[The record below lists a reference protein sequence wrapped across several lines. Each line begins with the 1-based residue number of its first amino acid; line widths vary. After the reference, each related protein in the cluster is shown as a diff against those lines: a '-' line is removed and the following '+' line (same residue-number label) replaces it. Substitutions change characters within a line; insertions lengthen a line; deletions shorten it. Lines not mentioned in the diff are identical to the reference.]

1 MRTGFT
7 GLMVA
12 AALFLVLPAVVLA
25 DYGFEL
31 TVYDY
36 ASEAYLYEVAHAHIR
51 VENTGTEADTIDL
64 KVVDKNLG
72 LGWFTAICINGSCP
86 YPAYIILGPGQSDTV
101 DVDVYVGETRD
112 FGTFNFRAASRGNP
126 ALVDTVGEFATFC
139 AQSSVLLVDDDNGGA
154 YETYLETALAN
165 AGYYCHVHNTS
176 VSGRPDDVRLS
187 SYWTVFWSTA
197 DGNATYITATDEQN
211 IMTALDNGGNLF
223 FASMDFLSSRP
234 GATTF
239 TSNYLHLS
247 GWTSSSGGTD
257 ITGTGGDPISDGM
270 SFDIGSG
277 PFSSAGSDLMNY
289 AFPAVETFYAGAGTR
304 AVSVDEN
311 GHKVVFLSFPFENIP
326 TASPDPDNQTEV
338 VERALLWFEPQMGA
352 DDDIPE
358 MAIDAKQIYNT
369 PNPFSTKT
377 RVNYQ
382 VSKGGN
388 VRLSI
393 YTPTGRFVTDL
404 VDEYVEPGTH
414 WVTWNG
420 QDSMGRDMGS
430 GIYYYRLV
438 TGDAMSTGKMILL
451 R

>member
-7 GLMVA
+7 RLMVA
-12 AALFLVLPAVVLA
+12 VALFLVLPAVALA
-25 DYGFEL
+25 SFDFEL
-31 TVYDY
+31 TVLNY
-36 ASEAYLYEVAHAHIR
+36 AAEGYLYGEAHLFTRI
-51 VENTGTEADTIDL
+51 ENTGTEADTIDL
-64 KVVDKNLG
+64 DVIDENLG
-72 LGWFTAICINGSCP
+72 LGWFTAICINGVCP
-86 YPAYIILGPGQSDTV
+86 YPAYIVLEPGQSDTV
-101 DVDVYVGETRD
+101 EIDVYLGETRD
-112 FGTFNFRAASRGNP
+112 MGTMTLEATSRGNP
-126 ALVDTVGEFATFC
+126 SLIKTAGEYAAFC

-154 YETYLETALAN
+154 YEAYLVTALAN
-165 AGYYCHVHNTS
+165 AGYYCHVYNTS

-187 SYWTVFWSTA
+187 SYWAVFWTTA

-211 IMTALDNGGNLF
+211 IMTCLDNGGNLF
-223 FASMDFLSSRP
+223 LASMDFLSSRA

-257 ITGTGGDPISDGM
+257 ITGTNGDPISDGM

-277 PFSSAGSDLMNY
+277 PFSSAASDLMSY
-289 AFPAVETFYAGAGTR
+289 AFPAVETFYAAAGTR
-304 AVSVDEN
+304 AISVDEN

-326 TASPDPDNQTEV
+326 TASADPDNQNEV
-338 VERALLWFEPQMGA
+338 VRRTLLWFEPQTGA

-369 PNPFSTKT
+369 PNPFSTQTK
-377 RVNYQ
+377 VNYQ
-382 VSKGGN
+382 ISKGGI

-393 YTPTGRFVTDL
+393 YTPTGRFVSDL

-420 QDSMGRDMGS
+420 QDSKGRDMGS
-430 GIYYYRLV
+430 GVYYYRLV

>member
-7 GLMVA
+7 GFMVA
-12 AALFLVLPAVVLA
+12 VALFLVLPAVALA
-25 DYGFEL
+25 AYDFEL

-36 ASEAYLYEVAHAHIR
+36 AVEAYLYDVAHIHIR
-51 VENTGTEADTIDL
+51 VENTGTEADTVDL
-64 KVVDKNLG
+64 ETEDEDLG
-72 LGWFTAICINGSCP
+72 LGWFSAICINGSCP
-86 YPAYIILGPGQSDTV
+86 YPAYIILEPGQSDTV
-101 DVDVYVGETRD
+101 VIDVYVGESRD
-112 FGTFNFRAASRGNP
+112 LGTLSFRGTSRGDP
-126 ALVDTVGEFATFC
+126 GVTRAVGEFAVFC

-154 YETYLETALAN
+154 YETYLETALAD
-165 AGYYCHVHNTS
+165 AGYYSHVYNTS
-176 VSGRPDDVRLS
+176 ALGRPDDVRLS
-187 SYWTVFWSTA
+187 SYWAVFWTTA
-197 DGNATYITATDEQN
+197 DGNAAYITATDEQN
-211 IMTALDNGGNLF
+211 MMTYLDNGGNLF
-223 FASMDFLSSRP
+223 LASMDFLSSRA

-239 TSNYLHLS
+239 TSDYLHLS
-247 GWTSSSGGTD
+247 GWTSGSGGTD
-257 ITGTGGDPISDGM
+257 ITGTDGDPIGAGM

-289 AFPAVETFYAGAGTR
+289 AYPAVETFYAAAGTR
-304 AVSVDEN
+304 GISVDEDA
-311 GHKVVFLSFPFENIP
+311 HKVVFFSFPFENIP
-326 TASPDPDNQTEV
+326 TAAPDPNNQTEV
-338 VERALLWFEPQMGA
+338 VRRAALWFEPQMGA

-369 PNPFSTKT
+369 PNPFSTQTK
-377 RVNYQ
+377 VNYQ
-382 VSKGGN
+382 ISKGGN

-393 YTPTGRFVTDL
+393 YTPTGRFVADL

-414 WVTWNG
+414 RVAWNG